1 MALRDDEK
9 RALAQI
15 QRQLADDDPRF
26 VARLSRKRSL
36 FRIPQRVLFT
46 AALLTTYVVGLLAI
60 ITGVALSSAFLV
72 VAGALVTA
80 GFPTAVAV
88 RAWRGRRFRA
98 EEVFELPDEAE

>member
-26 VARLSRKRSL
+26 VARLSRKGSL
-36 FRIPQRVLFT
+36 FRIPRRVLFT
-46 AALLTTYVVGLLAI
+46 AALLTTYAVGLLAI
-60 ITGVALSSAFLV
+60 VIGVTLPSALLV
-72 VAGALVTA
+72 IVGALVTA

-88 RAWRGRRFRA
+88 RAWRGRRFR
-98 EEVFELPDEAE
+98 EDDVFELPDRVE